1 MTPSETS
8 RVVAQA
14 DRLCDE
20 VIARPDDHKARE
32 ALFAALAPLV
42 DVGFVADEPQR
53 GLLLHGLA
61 RQAATLATILRQR
74 IDDGRSG
81 RYSDSLIEMHVG
93 VGARDLKRALS
104 LILRHL
110 GSADD

>member
-1 MTPSETS
+1 MTPLETN

-14 DRLCDE
+14 DRLCDQ
-20 VIARPDDHKARE
+20 VIAHPEDHKARE

-53 GLLLHGLA
+53 GRPLHGLV

-74 IDDGRSG
+74 IEDGRSG
-81 RYSDSLIEMHVG
+81 RYSDSLMQMHVG
-93 VGARDLKRALS
+93 VSARDLKRALS

-110 GSADD
+110 ASADD